1 MDQLLYSYCERG
13 LELMQVQERLMKR
26 RQEMQAIKACMLAD
40 AELTAKGLPTVDR
53 TESVSTWWRGAPQR
67 TGRTQLSSYRTLHPH
82 LDRTPGRGRVS
93 GGRLGVAASRV
104 QRFRAEG

>member
-13 LELMQVQERLMKR
+13 LELMQVQERLMKV
-26 RQEMQAIKACMLAD
+26 QEMQAIKACMLAD

-67 TGRTQLSSYRTLHPH
+67 TGRTQLSSYRTLHAPSSRP
-82 LDRTPGRGRVS
+82 DARPREGIGRETRGRG
-93 GGRLGVAASRV
+93 VAGPEV
-104 QRFRAEG
+104 

>member
-40 AELTAKGLPTVDR
+40 AELTAKGLPTGP
-53 TESVSTWWRGAPQR
+53 SP
-67 TGRTQLSSYRTLHPH
+67 
-82 LDRTPGRGRVS
+82 
-93 GGRLGVAASRV
+93 
-104 QRFRAEG
+104 